1 MTRQQT
7 TAHGEPLK
15 PIKYNQCRE
24 RSRSVDYLMNMCS
37 KSSLY
42 LGPRRHPPLFQCP
55 ECAGEGMSP
64 KPVVAELGIVLGI
77 VQVVVLVLV
86 LVVRK

>member
-24 RSRSVDYLMNMCS
+24 RSRSVDYLMDRCS

-42 LGPRRHPPLFQCP
+42 LGPS
-55 ECAGEGMSP
+55 AGEGMSP

-77 VQVVVLVLV
+77 VHVFVLVLV
-86 LVVRK
+86 LVARK